1 MQMSLEL
8 SKKIAPL
15 SDCVESFFLL
25 LADLMRGNGRDFTA
39 HRFLPA
45 VGSKLSSV

>member
-15 SDCVESFFLL
+15 SDCVESFLL
-25 LADLMRGNGRDFTA
+25 PADLMRGNGRDFTA

-45 VGSKLSSV
+45 VGSKLFSV